1 MTRPQAKPASSHL
14 WKSVEVRIFRPV
26 HYHRFRTRYT
36 VAMNDLNTYKECKAC
51 GQCCTLTLIAMTTQE
66 AQDILDYVQENDIHP
81 KDQGP
86 NICPFRGDD
95 MKCMIYPVRSQT
107 CRLYGC
113 TKSRFR
119 MIDENPD
126 LVIPDDKVFVDMRRV
141 FLEGD
146 YSIKDQPVVPRTS
159 IGPAKLA
166 EAAKTAD
173 PTEPAK
179 SPEPKAQ

>member
-1 MTRPQAKPASSHL
+1 
-14 WKSVEVRIFRPV
+14 
-26 HYHRFRTRYT
+26 
-36 VAMNDLNTYKECKAC
+36 MNDLNTYRECKAC

-66 AQDILDYVQENDIHP
+66 AQDILDYVKENDIHP

-86 NICPFRGDD
+86 YICPFRGDD

-146 YSIKDQPVVPRTS
+146 YSIKDQPVVSRTS
-159 IGPAKLA
+159 TEPAELT
-166 EAAKTAD
+166 KTTELTNSSK
-173 PTEPAK
+173 PTDQSEPAK
-179 SPEPKAQ
+179 SSEPKAR